1 MDNVPNIDRESFQ
14 PAYLQLAN
22 ILRDQIAE
30 GTYRPGSQLPSE
42 SMLCERYGVSPM
54 TVRRTI
60 KILLDQGVVTTI
72 KGSGTFVQ
80 PIALGAGTFRLD
92 ELQGLFRGN
101 DETKVKLLEVRIVR
115 ADEPATAKLAV
126 ALAER
131 IILIRR
137 ILIQK
142 GTPLIYHQ
150 EFMIYDPKRPIVEA
164 EMEVTSLYGLF
175 SGRGRTDLKRGD
187 LAIEAVV
194 LDTEQARLLEVPEML
209 PAFCLEHL
217 FYDFDDRP
225 VSWGKFICRGDRLRF
240 TTTVGISK
248 EL

>member
-1 MDNVPNIDRESFQ
+1 MDNAAHIDRETFE
-14 PAYLQLAN
+14 PAYLQLVN
-22 ILRDQIAE
+22 ILRDQVAD

-42 SMLCERYGVSPM
+42 SQLCERYRVSPM

-60 KILLDQGVVTTI
+60 KILLDQGVVTTV

-80 PIALGAGTFRLD
+80 PIALGAGTFRLE
-92 ELQGLFRGN
+92 ELQSLFRGKE
-101 DETKVKLLEVRIVR
+101 ETKVKLLEVRIVR
-115 ADEPATAKLAV
+115 ADEPAARKLAV
-126 ALAER
+126 ALGER

-137 ILIQK
+137 VLIQK
-142 GTPLIYHQ
+142 GTPLLYHQ
-150 EFMIYDPKRPIVEA
+150 EYLIYDPTRPIVEA

-175 SGRGRTDLKRGD
+175 SGAGGTDLKRGD
-187 LAIEAVV
+187 LAIDAVA
-194 LDTEQARLLEVPEML
+194 LDKEQARLLEAPEML

-225 VSWGKFICRGDRLRF
+225 VSWGRFVCRGDRLRF

-248 EL
+248 KS